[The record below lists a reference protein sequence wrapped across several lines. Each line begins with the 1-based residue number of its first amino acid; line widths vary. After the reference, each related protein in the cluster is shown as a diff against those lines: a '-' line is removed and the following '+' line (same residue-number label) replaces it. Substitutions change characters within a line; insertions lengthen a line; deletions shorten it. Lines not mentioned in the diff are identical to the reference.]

1 MSDTFGQRL
10 ARWREGA
17 GLNQEELARRVGVT
31 GTYISYLEMETDPT
45 GNGDGGRPAVEVVDA
60 IAEALDVPL
69 AEVRCAAG
77 HKPPEGELIS
87 CEIVR
92 STFGET
98 DFLALWRMYE
108 ELHPENQRKFYPI
121 MEMVGREL
129 ELMLKR
135 Q

>member
-1 MSDTFGQRL
+1 M
-10 ARWREGA
+10 
-17 GLNQEELARRVGVT
+17 T

-45 GNGDGGRPAVEVVDA
+45 GNGDGVRPAVEVVDA
-60 IAEALDVPL
+60 VAEALDVPL

-87 CEIVR
+87 CEGVR
-92 STFGET
+92 NSFGESG
-98 DFLALWRMYE
+98 FAALHRMYE
-108 ELHPENQRKFYPI
+108 ELTPDNRRKFYPI
-121 MEMVGREL
+121 LEMVGREL